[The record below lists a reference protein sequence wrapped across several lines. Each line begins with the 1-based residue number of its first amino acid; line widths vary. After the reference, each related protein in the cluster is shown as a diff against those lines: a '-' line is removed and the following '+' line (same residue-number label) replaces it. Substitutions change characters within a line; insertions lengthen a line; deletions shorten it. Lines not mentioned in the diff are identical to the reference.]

1 MQPKWCISMGACA
14 SSGGVFDVY
23 SMVQGIDT
31 IVPVDV
37 YIPGCPPR
45 PEGLIYGL
53 MMVQEKIRGESLANH
68 AALRAED
75 PLAVGRPRADDDE
88 VADLTGPFGNSTHQN
103 RVSGLVETDAIGR
116 PRIDSPEDLRPP
128 APRPPPGERQM
139 TGEPSSGGPFS
150 GFDLVA
156 AGPGVSREGSGEAP
170 ARDSVPPGNPS
181 VTALRRPVP
190 RRGVPNEICAGDED
204 VVYVDPER
212 ITEILGWLH
221 DDPDQHYDHLADVT
235 AVDYG
240 GGRPLQVVYQ
250 LWSIPHRAALRVK
263 CELPPGRARDRERH
277 GNLVGADWL
286 EREVYDLF
294 GISFAGHPDLR
305 RILMPENYA
314 EGHPLRKDF
323 PLRGRFSRAEQT
335 RRALTQGPGGLLR
348 AG

>member
-1 MQPKWCISMGACA
+1 
-14 SSGGVFDVY
+14 
-23 SMVQGIDT
+23 
-31 IVPVDV
+31 
-37 YIPGCPPR
+37 
-45 PEGLIYGL
+45 
-53 MMVQEKIRGESLANH
+53 
-68 AALRAED
+68 
-75 PLAVGRPRADDDE
+75 
-88 VADLTGPFGNSTHQN
+88 
-103 RVSGLVETDAIGR
+103 
-116 PRIDSPEDLRPP
+116 
-128 APRPPPGERQM
+128 M

-156 AGPGVSREGSGEAP
+156 AGPGAAREGSGEAS

-181 VTALRRPVP
+181 VTELGDRFPGAVFR
-190 RRGVPNEICAGDED
+190 NEICAGDED

-263 CELPPGRARDRERH
+263 CELPLDALEIESVTGIW
-277 GNLVGADWL
+277 VGADWL

-335 RRALTQGPGGLLR
+335 RRALTQDPEDYYVPGEIGER
-348 AG
+348 VPQVAEAAGDAAGEAEGAD